1 MILEIN
7 KYKNSE
13 ILLYLY
19 HKIFTGVTH
28 FINSILDKI
37 IENFNLIP
45 YSIKC
50 FCKIISMIVE
60 IKFPN
65 ITKSEKIIF
74 LAKFF
79 FGRLLIPILKNPGI
93 EAFINSLIISENTLN
108 NLHVICDIIKKF
120 VAGEL
125 YIY

>member
-1 MILEIN
+1 MSFLNKESLEQSVINNKLDIKKSLYELYFSQINNVSESNKFLYSNKQLILEIN

-45 YSIKC
+45 YSIKY
-50 FCKIISMIVE
+50 FCKIISYD
-60 IKFPN
+60 
-65 ITKSEKIIF
+65 
-74 LAKFF
+74 
-79 FGRLLIPILKNPGI
+79 
-93 EAFINSLIISENTLN
+93 
-108 NLHVICDIIKKF
+108 C
-120 VAGEL
+120 
-125 YIY
+125 